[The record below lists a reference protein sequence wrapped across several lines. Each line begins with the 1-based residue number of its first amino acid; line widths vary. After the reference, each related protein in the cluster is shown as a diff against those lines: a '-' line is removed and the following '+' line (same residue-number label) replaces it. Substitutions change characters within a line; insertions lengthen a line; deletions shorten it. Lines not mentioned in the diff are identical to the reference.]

1 MSRRRNRHKSI
12 SSVLSEVDH
21 STMDPKKFGATTTTS
36 FYIPNS
42 KNRSKSIDV
51 DMTAFNQ

>member
-12 SSVLSEVDH
+12 SSVLSEVDN
-21 STMDPKKFGATTTTS
+21 STFDKQKFGATTTTS
-36 FYIPNS
+36 FYLPDN

-51 DMTAFNQ
+51 DLTDFKR